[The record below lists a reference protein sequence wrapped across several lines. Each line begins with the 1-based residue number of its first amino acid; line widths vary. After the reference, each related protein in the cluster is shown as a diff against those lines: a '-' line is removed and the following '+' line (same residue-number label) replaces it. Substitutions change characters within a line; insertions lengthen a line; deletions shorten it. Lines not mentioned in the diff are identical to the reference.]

1 MKKSYLHA
9 FSVLTLAVALLSGCR
24 SEVQLDNVDTTIEA
38 QMQLALPIGSI
49 NAKVSDFLGTS
60 DSAEFYIDTV
70 GGENVVTFHRTMT
83 YEKELSDFDIKSK
96 IGSKDY
102 FVNIYELIKD
112 EQATDGQGH
121 YAPLIDPSG
130 NINVPANFSYSGELD
145 FVVPLII
152 DGVNKPGTELRV
164 DSGAFNHADFFVEVT
179 RSNFD
184 DLQWS
189 WIDTVKVDLTDQIKY
204 APSRMYGV
212 YKRGDNATWGSKL
225 NAKLKDVVLN
235 MMIDEDAKPSSSNVY
250 SQIPFHVY
258 VKYTVPGGTLAHIN
272 NTSGLNCKF
281 GTDRLDVKAVWG
293 WFSDGMVPYNQTINI
308 SYSPF
313 NFLNTARLPLA
324 NPIIDGTMR
333 TKIAG
338 ALKLEAEINA
348 TDAAGKVRRASWNG
362 STIMRKTFTEKDGA
376 INPSTSPLD
385 AEAQFKL
392 HFDGTE
398 ANGNIDTLL
407 AEMPRQLYYNISA
420 GFDKDSTPQLRVA
433 GDAYLRAEATAKVPI
448 EFHKDLKIDYT
459 DTIKGIKLESASIDS
474 LLDQVN
480 WLDSLKTTNVHV
492 FVKVTNGIPL
502 DIKGTFYCLDKD
514 GNELMDPENPSKHWT
529 IFDGDTLLLAGASYD
544 GAGNIIPKESITG
557 SALTRAKIDLF
568 PKISQ
573 IVYYAYVTDDAVK
586 ASPYNKGA
594 KITGANN
601 VKVALGLTADLDAIL
616 NLNNIGKDNK
626 NGNK

>member
-60 DSAEFYIDTV
+60 DSAEFYIDTI
-70 GGENVVTFHRTMT
+70 GGENVVTCHRSMT
-83 YEKELSDFDIKSK
+83 YEKELSEFDIKSK
-96 IGSKDY
+96 IGSKTY
-102 FVNIYELIKD
+102 YVNIYDMIKD
-112 EQATDGQGH
+112 ATCDDGQGH
-121 YAPLIDPSG
+121 TAPLIDAGG
-130 NINVPANFSYSGELD
+130 NINVPAGFTYSDTLD
-145 FVVPLII
+145 FAVPLII
-152 DGVNKPGTELRV
+152 DDVNKEGTELRV
-164 DSGAFNHADFFVEVT
+164 DSARFTHADFFVKVT
-179 RSNFD
+179 RSNFQ
-184 DLQWS
+184 DLNWA

-204 APSRMYGV
+204 KPSRMMTV
-212 YKRGDNATWGSKL
+212 YKRGDNATWGAKL
-225 NAKLKDVVLN
+225 NAKLNEVLLDMMKDHSYPPTSG
-235 MMIDEDAKPSSSNVY
+235 KVY
-250 SQIPFHVY
+250 NNIPFHVY
-258 VKYTVPGGTLAHIN
+258 VIYTIPGGTVAHVAN
-272 NTSGLNCKF
+272 NSGLDCEF
-281 GTDRLDVKAVWG
+281 GTDSLDVKAVWG
-293 WFSDGMVPYNQTINI
+293 WFSNGMVPYNQTINI
-308 SYSPF
+308 NYSPF

-324 NPIIDGTMR
+324 NPIIDGTLR

-362 STIMRKTFTEKDGA
+362 STIMRKTFTEGA
-376 INPSTSPLD
+376 IDPSTSPLD
-385 AEAQFKL
+385 AEAQFTL

-407 AEMPRQLYYNISA
+407 AEMPRQIYYNISA
-420 GFDKDSTPQLRVA
+420 GFDKETTPQVRVA
-433 GDAYLRAEATAKVPI
+433 GDAYLRAEAIAKVPI

-459 DTIKGIKLESASIDS
+459 DTIKGIKLDRASIDS
-474 LLDQVN
+474 LLDKVE
-480 WLDSLKTTNVHV
+480 WLDTLKTSNVHV

-544 GAGNIIPKESITG
+544 GAGTIIPKESITG

>member
-60 DSAEFYIDTV
+60 DSAEFYIDTI
-70 GGENVVTFHRTMT
+70 GGENVVTYHRSMT
-83 YEKELSDFDIKSK
+83 YEKELSEFDIKSK
-96 IGSKDY
+96 IGSKTY
-102 FVNIYELIKD
+102 YVNIYDMIKD
-112 EQATDGQGH
+112 ATCDDGQGH
-121 YAPLIDPSG
+121 TAPLIDASG
-130 NINVPANFSYSGELD
+130 NINVPAGFTYSDTLD
-145 FVVPLII
+145 FAVPLII
-152 DGVNKPGTELRV
+152 DDVNKEGTELRV
-164 DSGAFNHADFFVEVT
+164 DSARFTHADFFVKVT
-179 RSNFD
+179 RSNFQ
-184 DLQWS
+184 DLNWA

-204 APSRMYGV
+204 KPSRMMTV
-212 YKRGDNATWGSKL
+212 YKRGDNATWGAKL
-225 NAKLKDVVLN
+225 NAKLNEVLLDMMKDHSYPPTSG
-235 MMIDEDAKPSSSNVY
+235 KVY
-250 SQIPFHVY
+250 NNIPFHVY
-258 VKYTVPGGTLAHIN
+258 VIYTIPGGTVAHVAN
-272 NTSGLNCKF
+272 NSGLDCEF
-281 GTDRLDVKAVWG
+281 GTDSLDVKAVWG
-293 WFSDGMVPYNQTINI
+293 WFSNGMVPYNQTINI
-308 SYSPF
+308 NYSPF

-324 NPIIDGTMR
+324 NPIIDGTLR

-362 STIMRKTFTEKDGA
+362 STIMRKTFTEGA
-376 INPSTSPLD
+376 IDPSTSPLD
-385 AEAQFKL
+385 AEAQFTL

-407 AEMPRQLYYNISA
+407 AEMPRQIYYNISA
-420 GFDKDSTPQLRVA
+420 GFDKETTPQVRVA
-433 GDAYLRAEATAKVPI
+433 GDAYLRAEAIAKVPI

-459 DTIKGIKLESASIDS
+459 DTIKGIKLDRASIDS
-474 LLDQVN
+474 LLDKVE
-480 WLDSLKTTNVHV
+480 WLDTLKTSNVHV

>member
-1 MKKSYLHA
+1 M
-9 FSVLTLAVALLSGCR
+9 
-24 SEVQLDNVDTTIEA
+24 
-38 QMQLALPIGSI
+38 
-49 NAKVSDFLGTS
+49 
-60 DSAEFYIDTV
+60 
-70 GGENVVTFHRTMT
+70 
-83 YEKELSDFDIKSK
+83 
-96 IGSKDY
+96 
-102 FVNIYELIKD
+102 
-112 EQATDGQGH
+112 
-121 YAPLIDPSG
+121 
-130 NINVPANFSYSGELD
+130 
-145 FVVPLII
+145 PLII
-152 DGVNKPGTELRV
+152 DDVNKEGTELRV
-164 DSGAFNHADFFVEVT
+164 DSARFTHADFFVKVT
-179 RSNFD
+179 RSNFQ
-184 DLQWS
+184 DLNWA

-204 APSRMYGV
+204 KPSRMMTV
-212 YKRGDNATWGSKL
+212 YKRGDNATWGAKL
-225 NAKLKDVVLN
+225 NAKLNEVLLDMMKDHSYPPTSG
-235 MMIDEDAKPSSSNVY
+235 KVY
-250 SQIPFHVY
+250 NNIPFHVY
-258 VKYTVPGGTLAHIN
+258 VIYTIPGGTVAHVAN
-272 NTSGLNCKF
+272 NSGLDCEF
-281 GTDRLDVKAVWG
+281 GTDSLDVKAVWG
-293 WFSDGMVPYNQTINI
+293 WFSNGMVPYNQTINI
-308 SYSPF
+308 NYSPF

-324 NPIIDGTMR
+324 NPIIDGTLR

-362 STIMRKTFTEKDGA
+362 STIMRKTFTEGA
-376 INPSTSPLD
+376 IDPSTSPLD
-385 AEAQFKL
+385 AEAQFTL

-407 AEMPRQLYYNISA
+407 AEMPRQIYYNISA
-420 GFDKDSTPQLRVA
+420 GFDKETTPQVRVA
-433 GDAYLRAEATAKVPI
+433 GDAYLRAEAIAKVPI

-459 DTIKGIKLESASIDS
+459 DTIKGIKLDRASIDS
-474 LLDQVN
+474 LLDKVE
-480 WLDSLKTTNVHV
+480 WLDTLKTSNVHV

>member
-60 DSAEFYIDTV
+60 DSAEFYIDTI
-70 GGENVVTFHRTMT
+70 GGENVVTYHRSMT
-83 YEKELSDFDIKSK
+83 YEKELSEFDIKSK
-96 IGSKDY
+96 IGSKTY
-102 FVNIYELIKD
+102 YVNIYDMIKD
-112 EQATDGQGH
+112 ATCDDGQGH
-121 YAPLIDPSG
+121 TAPLIDAGG
-130 NINVPANFSYSGELD
+130 NINVPAGFTYSDTLD
-145 FVVPLII
+145 FAVPLII
-152 DGVNKPGTELRV
+152 DDVNKEGTELRV
-164 DSGAFNHADFFVEVT
+164 DSARFTHADFFVKVT
-179 RSNFD
+179 RSNFQ
-184 DLQWS
+184 DLNWA

-204 APSRMYGV
+204 KPSRMMTV
-212 YKRGDNATWGSKL
+212 YKRGDNATWGAKL
-225 NAKLKDVVLN
+225 NAKLNEVLLDMMKDHSYPPTSG
-235 MMIDEDAKPSSSNVY
+235 KVY
-250 SQIPFHVY
+250 NNIPFHVY
-258 VKYTVPGGTLAHIN
+258 VIYTIPGGTVAHVAN
-272 NTSGLNCKF
+272 NSGLDCEF
-281 GTDRLDVKAVWG
+281 GTDSLDVKAVWG
-293 WFSDGMVPYNQTINI
+293 WFSNGMVPYNQTINI
-308 SYSPF
+308 NYSPF

-324 NPIIDGTMR
+324 NPIIDGTLR

-362 STIMRKTFTEKDGA
+362 STIMRKTFTEGA
-376 INPSTSPLD
+376 IDPSTSPLD
-385 AEAQFKL
+385 AEAQFTL

-407 AEMPRQLYYNISA
+407 AEMPRQIYYNISA
-420 GFDKDSTPQLRVA
+420 GFDKETTPQVRVA
-433 GDAYLRAEATAKVPI
+433 GDAYLRAEAIAKVPI

-459 DTIKGIKLESASIDS
+459 DTIKGIKLDRASIDS

-514 GNELMDPENPSKHWT
+514 GNEIMDPENPSKHWT

-544 GAGNIIPKESITG
+544 GAGTIIPKESITG

>member
-60 DSAEFYIDTV
+60 DSAEFYIDTI
-70 GGENVVTFHRTMT
+70 GGENVVTYHRSMT
-83 YEKELSDFDIKSK
+83 YEKELSEFDIKSK
-96 IGSKDY
+96 IGSKTY
-102 FVNIYELIKD
+102 YVNIYDMIKD
-112 EQATDGQGH
+112 ATCDDGQGH
-121 YAPLIDPSG
+121 TAPLIDAGG
-130 NINVPANFSYSGELD
+130 NINVPAGFTYSDTLD
-145 FVVPLII
+145 FAVPLII
-152 DGVNKPGTELRV
+152 DDVNKEGTELRV
-164 DSGAFNHADFFVEVT
+164 DSARFTHADFFVKVT
-179 RSNFD
+179 RSNFQ
-184 DLQWS
+184 DLNWA

-204 APSRMYGV
+204 KPSRMMTV
-212 YKRGDNATWGSKL
+212 YKRGDNATWGAKL
-225 NAKLKDVVLN
+225 NAKLNEVLLDMMKDHSYPPTSG
-235 MMIDEDAKPSSSNVY
+235 KVY
-250 SQIPFHVY
+250 NNIPFHVY
-258 VKYTVPGGTLAHIN
+258 VIYTIPGGTVAHVAN
-272 NTSGLNCKF
+272 NSGLDCEF
-281 GTDRLDVKAVWG
+281 GTDSLDVKAVWG
-293 WFSDGMVPYNQTINI
+293 WFSNGMVPYNQTINI
-308 SYSPF
+308 NYSPF

-324 NPIIDGTMR
+324 NPIIDGTLR

-362 STIMRKTFTEKDGA
+362 STIMRKTFTEGA
-376 INPSTSPLD
+376 IDPSTSPLD
-385 AEAQFKL
+385 AEAQFTL

-407 AEMPRQLYYNISA
+407 AEMPRQIYYNISA
-420 GFDKDSTPQLRVA
+420 GFDKETTPQVRVA
-433 GDAYLRAEATAKVPI
+433 GDAYLRAEAIAKVPI
-448 EFHKDLKIDYT
+448 EFNKDLKIDYT
-459 DTIKGIKLESASIDS
+459 ETLKGIKLDRASIDS

-544 GAGNIIPKESITG
+544 GAGTIIPKESITG

>member
-60 DSAEFYIDTV
+60 DSAEFYIDTI
-70 GGENVVTFHRTMT
+70 GGENVVTYHRSMT
-83 YEKELSDFDIKSK
+83 YEKELSEFDIKSK
-96 IGSKDY
+96 IGSKTY
-102 FVNIYELIKD
+102 YVNIYDMIKD
-112 EQATDGQGH
+112 ATCDDGQGH
-121 YAPLIDPSG
+121 TAPLIDAGG
-130 NINVPANFSYSGELD
+130 NINVPAGFTYSDTLD
-145 FVVPLII
+145 FAVPLII
-152 DGVNKPGTELRV
+152 DDVNKEGTELRV
-164 DSGAFNHADFFVEVT
+164 DSARFTHADFFVKVT
-179 RSNFD
+179 RSNFQ
-184 DLQWS
+184 DLNWA

-204 APSRMYGV
+204 KPSRMMTV
-212 YKRGDNATWGSKL
+212 YKRGDNATWGAKL
-225 NAKLKDVVLN
+225 NAKLNEVLLDMMKDHSYPPTSG
-235 MMIDEDAKPSSSNVY
+235 KVY
-250 SQIPFHVY
+250 NNIPFHVY
-258 VKYTVPGGTLAHIN
+258 VIYTIPGGTVAHVAN
-272 NTSGLNCKF
+272 NSGLDCEF
-281 GTDRLDVKAVWG
+281 GTDSLDVKAVWG
-293 WFSDGMVPYNQTINI
+293 WFSNGMVPYNQTINI
-308 SYSPF
+308 NYSPF

-324 NPIIDGTMR
+324 NPIIDGTLR

-362 STIMRKTFTEKDGA
+362 STIMRKTFTEGA

-385 AEAQFKL
+385 AEAQFTL

-407 AEMPRQLYYNISA
+407 AEMPRQIYYNISA
-420 GFDKDSTPQLRVA
+420 GFDKETTPQVRVA
-433 GDAYLRAEATAKVPI
+433 GDAYLRAEAIAKVPI

-459 DTIKGIKLESASIDS
+459 DTIKGIKLDRASIDS
-474 LLDQVN
+474 LLDKVE
-480 WLDSLKTTNVHV
+480 WLDTLKTSNVHV

>member
-60 DSAEFYIDTV
+60 DSAEFYIDTI
-70 GGENVVTFHRTMT
+70 GGENVVTYHRSMT
-83 YEKELSDFDIKSK
+83 YEKELSEFDIKSK
-96 IGSKDY
+96 IGSKTY
-102 FVNIYELIKD
+102 YVNIYDMIKD
-112 EQATDGQGH
+112 ATCDDGQGH
-121 YAPLIDPSG
+121 TAPLIDAGG
-130 NINVPANFSYSGELD
+130 NINVPAGFTYSDTLD
-145 FVVPLII
+145 FAVPLII
-152 DGVNKPGTELRV
+152 DDVNKEGTELRV
-164 DSGAFNHADFFVEVT
+164 DSARFTHADFFVKVT
-179 RSNFD
+179 RSNFQ
-184 DLQWS
+184 DLNWA

-204 APSRMYGV
+204 KPSRMMTV
-212 YKRGDNATWGSKL
+212 YKRGDNATWGAKL
-225 NAKLKDVVLN
+225 NAKLNEVLLDMMKDHSYPPTSG
-235 MMIDEDAKPSSSNVY
+235 KVY
-250 SQIPFHVY
+250 NNIPFHVY
-258 VKYTVPGGTLAHIN
+258 VIYTIPGGTVAHVAN
-272 NTSGLNCKF
+272 NSGLDCEF
-281 GTDRLDVKAVWG
+281 GTDSLDVKAVWG
-293 WFSDGMVPYNQTINI
+293 WFSNGMVPYNQTINI
-308 SYSPF
+308 NYSPF

-324 NPIIDGTMR
+324 NPIIDGTLR

-362 STIMRKTFTEKDGA
+362 STIMRKTFTEGA
-376 INPSTSPLD
+376 IDPSTSPLD

-407 AEMPRQLYYNISA
+407 AEMPRQIYYNISA
-420 GFDKDSTPQLRVA
+420 GFDKETTPQVRVA
-433 GDAYLRAEATAKVPI
+433 GDAYLRAEAIAKVPI

-459 DTIKGIKLESASIDS
+459 DTIKGIKLDRASIDS

-544 GAGNIIPKESITG
+544 GAGTIIPKESITG

>member
-1 MKKSYLHA
+1 
-9 FSVLTLAVALLSGCR
+9 
-24 SEVQLDNVDTTIEA
+24 
-38 QMQLALPIGSI
+38 MQLALPIGSI

-60 DSAEFYIDTV
+60 DSAEFYIDTI
-70 GGENVVTFHRTMT
+70 GGENVVTYHRSMT
-83 YEKELSDFDIKSK
+83 YEKELSEFDIKSK
-96 IGSKDY
+96 IGSKTY
-102 FVNIYELIKD
+102 YVNIYDMIKD
-112 EQATDGQGH
+112 ATCDDGQGH
-121 YAPLIDPSG
+121 TAPLIDASG
-130 NINVPANFSYSGELD
+130 NINVPAGFTYSDTLD
-145 FVVPLII
+145 FAVPLII
-152 DGVNKPGTELRV
+152 DDVNKEGTELRV
-164 DSGAFNHADFFVEVT
+164 DSARFTHADFFVKVT
-179 RSNFD
+179 RSNFQ
-184 DLQWS
+184 DLNWA

-204 APSRMYGV
+204 KPSRMMTV
-212 YKRGDNATWGSKL
+212 YKRGDNATWGAKL
-225 NAKLKDVVLN
+225 NAKLNEVLLDMMKDHSYPPTSG
-235 MMIDEDAKPSSSNVY
+235 KVY
-250 SQIPFHVY
+250 NNIPFHVY
-258 VKYTVPGGTLAHIN
+258 VIYTIPGGTVAHVAN
-272 NTSGLNCKF
+272 NSGLDCEF
-281 GTDRLDVKAVWG
+281 GTDSLDVKAVWG
-293 WFSDGMVPYNQTINI
+293 WFSNGMVPYNQTINI
-308 SYSPF
+308 NYSPF

-324 NPIIDGTMR
+324 NPIIDGTLR

-362 STIMRKTFTEKDGA
+362 STIMRKTFTEGA
-376 INPSTSPLD
+376 IDPSTSPLD
-385 AEAQFKL
+385 AEAQFTL

-407 AEMPRQLYYNISA
+407 AEMPRQIYYNISA
-420 GFDKDSTPQLRVA
+420 GFDKETTPQVRVA
-433 GDAYLRAEATAKVPI
+433 GDAYLRAEAIAKVPI

-459 DTIKGIKLESASIDS
+459 DTIKGIKLDRASIDS
-474 LLDQVN
+474 LLDKVE
-480 WLDSLKTTNVHV
+480 WLDTLKTSNVHV

>member
-60 DSAEFYIDTV
+60 DSAEFYIDTI
-70 GGENVVTFHRTMT
+70 GGENVVTYHRSMT
-83 YEKELSDFDIKSK
+83 YEKELSEFDIKSK
-96 IGSKDY
+96 IGSKTY
-102 FVNIYELIKD
+102 YVNIYDMIKD
-112 EQATDGQGH
+112 ATCDDGQGH
-121 YAPLIDPSG
+121 TAPLIDAGG
-130 NINVPANFSYSGELD
+130 NINVPAGFTYSDTLD
-145 FVVPLII
+145 FAVPLII
-152 DGVNKPGTELRV
+152 DDVNKEGTELRV
-164 DSGAFNHADFFVEVT
+164 DSARFTHADFFVKVT
-179 RSNFD
+179 RSNFQ
-184 DLQWS
+184 DLNWA

-204 APSRMYGV
+204 KPSRMMTV
-212 YKRGDNATWGSKL
+212 YKRGDNATWGAKL
-225 NAKLKDVVLN
+225 NAKLNEVLLDMMKDHSYPPTSG
-235 MMIDEDAKPSSSNVY
+235 KVY
-250 SQIPFHVY
+250 NNIPFHVY
-258 VKYTVPGGTLAHIN
+258 VIYTIPGGTVAHVAN
-272 NTSGLNCKF
+272 NSGLDCEF
-281 GTDRLDVKAVWG
+281 GTDSLDVKAVWG
-293 WFSDGMVPYNQTINI
+293 WFSNGMVPYNQTINI
-308 SYSPF
+308 NYSPF

-324 NPIIDGTMR
+324 NPIIDGTLR

-362 STIMRKTFTEKDGA
+362 STIMRKTFTEGA
-376 INPSTSPLD
+376 IDPSTSPLD
-385 AEAQFKL
+385 AEAQFTL

-407 AEMPRQLYYNISA
+407 AEMPRQIYYNISA
-420 GFDKDSTPQLRVA
+420 GFDKETTPQVRVA
-433 GDAYLRAEATAKVPI
+433 GDAYLRAEAIAKVPI

-459 DTIKGIKLESASIDS
+459 DTIKGIKLDRASIDS

-544 GAGNIIPKESITG
+544 GAGTIIPKESITG

>member
-60 DSAEFYIDTV
+60 DSAEFYIDTI
-70 GGENVVTFHRTMT
+70 GGENVVTYHRSMT
-83 YEKELSDFDIKSK
+83 YEKELSEFDIKSK
-96 IGSKDY
+96 IGSKTY
-102 FVNIYELIKD
+102 YVNIYDMIKD
-112 EQATDGQGH
+112 ATCDDGQGH
-121 YAPLIDPSG
+121 TAPLIDASG
-130 NINVPANFSYSGELD
+130 NINVPAGFTYSDTLD
-145 FVVPLII
+145 FAVPLII
-152 DGVNKPGTELRV
+152 DDVNKEGTELRV
-164 DSGAFNHADFFVEVT
+164 DSARFTHADFFVKVT
-179 RSNFD
+179 RSNFQ
-184 DLQWS
+184 DLNWA

-204 APSRMYGV
+204 KPSRMMTV
-212 YKRGDNATWGSKL
+212 YKRGDNATWGAKL
-225 NAKLKDVVLN
+225 NAKLNEVLLDMMKDHSYPPTSG
-235 MMIDEDAKPSSSNVY
+235 KVY
-250 SQIPFHVY
+250 NNIPFHVY
-258 VKYTVPGGTLAHIN
+258 VIYTIPGGTVAHVAN
-272 NTSGLNCKF
+272 NSGLDCEF
-281 GTDRLDVKAVWG
+281 GTDSLDVKAVWG
-293 WFSDGMVPYNQTINI
+293 WFSNGMVPYNQTINI
-308 SYSPF
+308 NYSPF

-324 NPIIDGTMR
+324 NPIIDGTLR

-362 STIMRKTFTEKDGA
+362 STIMRKTFTEGA
-376 INPSTSPLD
+376 IDPSTSPLD
-385 AEAQFKL
+385 AEAQFTL

-407 AEMPRQLYYNISA
+407 AEMPRQIYYNISA
-420 GFDKDSTPQLRVA
+420 GFDKETTPQVRVA
-433 GDAYLRAEATAKVPI
+433 GDAYLRAEAIAKVPI

-459 DTIKGIKLESASIDS
+459 DTIKGIKLDRASIDS
-474 LLDQVN
+474 LLDKVE
-480 WLDSLKTTNVHV
+480 WLDTLKTSNVHV

-557 SALTRAKIDLF
+557 SAITRAKIDLF

>member
-1 MKKSYLHA
+1 
-9 FSVLTLAVALLSGCR
+9 
-24 SEVQLDNVDTTIEA
+24 
-38 QMQLALPIGSI
+38 
-49 NAKVSDFLGTS
+49 
-60 DSAEFYIDTV
+60 
-70 GGENVVTFHRTMT
+70 
-83 YEKELSDFDIKSK
+83 
-96 IGSKDY
+96 
-102 FVNIYELIKD
+102 
-112 EQATDGQGH
+112 
-121 YAPLIDPSG
+121 
-130 NINVPANFSYSGELD
+130 
-145 FVVPLII
+145 
-152 DGVNKPGTELRV
+152 
-164 DSGAFNHADFFVEVT
+164 
-179 RSNFD
+179 
-184 DLQWS
+184 
-189 WIDTVKVDLTDQIKY
+189 
-204 APSRMYGV
+204 
-212 YKRGDNATWGSKL
+212 
-225 NAKLKDVVLN
+225 
-235 MMIDEDAKPSSSNVY
+235 
-250 SQIPFHVY
+250 
-258 VKYTVPGGTLAHIN
+258 
-272 NTSGLNCKF
+272 
-281 GTDRLDVKAVWG
+281 
-293 WFSDGMVPYNQTINI
+293 
-308 SYSPF
+308 
-313 NFLNTARLPLA
+313 
-324 NPIIDGTMR
+324 
-333 TKIAG
+333 
-338 ALKLEAEINA
+338 
-348 TDAAGKVRRASWNG
+348 
-362 STIMRKTFTEKDGA
+362 MRKTFTEKEGA

-420 GFDKDSTPQLRVA
+420 GFDKETTPQVRVA
-433 GDAYLRAEATAKVPI
+433 GDAYLRAEAIAKVPI

-459 DTIKGIKLESASIDS
+459 DTIKGIKLDRASIDS
-474 LLDQVN
+474 LLDKVE
-480 WLDSLKTTNVHV
+480 WLDTLKTSNVHV

>member
-60 DSAEFYIDTV
+60 DSAEFYIDTI
-70 GGENVVTFHRTMT
+70 GGENVVTYHRSMT
-83 YEKELSDFDIKSK
+83 YEKELSEFDIKSK
-96 IGSKDY
+96 IGSKTY
-102 FVNIYELIKD
+102 YVNIYDMIKD
-112 EQATDGQGH
+112 ATCDDGQGH
-121 YAPLIDPSG
+121 TAPLIDAGG
-130 NINVPANFSYSGELD
+130 NINVPAGFTYSDTLD
-145 FVVPLII
+145 FAVPLII
-152 DGVNKPGTELRV
+152 DDVNKEGTELRV
-164 DSGAFNHADFFVEVT
+164 DSARFTHADFFVKVT
-179 RSNFD
+179 RSNFQ
-184 DLQWS
+184 DLNWA

-204 APSRMYGV
+204 KPSRMMTV
-212 YKRGDNATWGSKL
+212 YKRGDNATWGAKL
-225 NAKLKDVVLN
+225 NAKLNEVLLDMMKDHSYPPTSG
-235 MMIDEDAKPSSSNVY
+235 KVY
-250 SQIPFHVY
+250 NNIPFHVY
-258 VKYTVPGGTLAHIN
+258 VIYTIPGGTVAHVAN
-272 NTSGLNCKF
+272 NSGLDCEF
-281 GTDRLDVKAVWG
+281 GTDSLDVKAVWG
-293 WFSDGMVPYNQTINI
+293 WFSNGMVPYNQTINI
-308 SYSPF
+308 NYSPF

-324 NPIIDGTMR
+324 NPIIDGTLR

-362 STIMRKTFTEKDGA
+362 STIMRKTFTEGA
-376 INPSTSPLD
+376 IDPSTSPLD
-385 AEAQFKL
+385 AEAQFTL

-407 AEMPRQLYYNISA
+407 AEMPRQIYYNISA
-420 GFDKDSTPQLRVA
+420 GFDKETTPQVRVA
-433 GDAYLRAEATAKVPI
+433 GDAYLRAEAIAKVPI

-459 DTIKGIKLESASIDS
+459 DTIKGIKLDRASIDS
-474 LLDQVN
+474 LLDKVE
-480 WLDSLKTTNVHV
+480 WLDTLKTSNVHV

>member
-60 DSAEFYIDTV
+60 DSAEFYIDTI
-70 GGENVVTFHRTMT
+70 GGENVVTYHRSMT
-83 YEKELSDFDIKSK
+83 YEKELSEFDIKSK
-96 IGSKDY
+96 IGSKTY
-102 FVNIYELIKD
+102 YVNIYDMIKD
-112 EQATDGQGH
+112 ATCDDGQGH
-121 YAPLIDPSG
+121 TAPLIDAGG
-130 NINVPANFSYSGELD
+130 NINVPAGFTYSDTLD
-145 FVVPLII
+145 FAVPLII
-152 DGVNKPGTELRV
+152 DDVNKEGTELRV
-164 DSGAFNHADFFVEVT
+164 DSARFTHADFFVKVT
-179 RSNFD
+179 RSNFQ
-184 DLQWS
+184 DLNWA

-204 APSRMYGV
+204 KPSRMMTV
-212 YKRGDNATWGSKL
+212 YKRGDNATWGAKL
-225 NAKLKDVVLN
+225 NAKLNEVLLDMMKDHSYPPTSG
-235 MMIDEDAKPSSSNVY
+235 KVY
-250 SQIPFHVY
+250 NNIPFHVY
-258 VKYTVPGGTLAHIN
+258 VIYTIPGGTVAHVAN
-272 NTSGLNCKF
+272 NSGLDCEF
-281 GTDRLDVKAVWG
+281 GTDSLDVKAVWG
-293 WFSDGMVPYNQTINI
+293 WFSNGMVPYNQTINI
-308 SYSPF
+308 NYSPF

-324 NPIIDGTMR
+324 NPIIDGTLR

-362 STIMRKTFTEKDGA
+362 STIMRKTFTEGA
-376 INPSTSPLD
+376 IDPSTSPLD
-385 AEAQFKL
+385 AEAQFTL

-407 AEMPRQLYYNISA
+407 AEMPRQIYYNISA
-420 GFDKDSTPQLRVA
+420 GFDKETTPQVRVA
-433 GDAYLRAEATAKVPI
+433 GDAYLRAEAIAKVPI

-459 DTIKGIKLESASIDS
+459 DTIKGIKLDRASIDS
-474 LLDQVN
+474 LLDKVE
-480 WLDSLKTTNVHV
+480 WLDTLKTSNVHV

-514 GNELMDPENPSKHWT
+514 GNEIMDPENPSKHWT

>member
-60 DSAEFYIDTV
+60 DSAEFYIDTI
-70 GGENVVTFHRTMT
+70 GGENVVTYHRSMT
-83 YEKELSDFDIKSK
+83 YEKELSEFDIKSK
-96 IGSKDY
+96 IGSKTY
-102 FVNIYELIKD
+102 YVNIYDMIKD
-112 EQATDGQGH
+112 ATCDDGQGH
-121 YAPLIDPSG
+121 TAPLIDAGG
-130 NINVPANFSYSGELD
+130 NINVPAGFTYSDTLD
-145 FVVPLII
+145 FAVPLII
-152 DGVNKPGTELRV
+152 DDVNKEGTELRV
-164 DSGAFNHADFFVEVT
+164 DSARFTHADFFVKVT
-179 RSNFD
+179 RSNFQ
-184 DLQWS
+184 DLNWA

-204 APSRMYGV
+204 KPSRMMTV
-212 YKRGDNATWGSKL
+212 YKRGDNATWGAKL
-225 NAKLKDVVLN
+225 NAKLNEVLLDMMKDHSYPPTSG
-235 MMIDEDAKPSSSNVY
+235 KVY
-250 SQIPFHVY
+250 NNIPFHVY
-258 VKYTVPGGTLAHIN
+258 VIYTIPGGTVAHVAN
-272 NTSGLNCKF
+272 NSGLDCEF
-281 GTDRLDVKAVWG
+281 GTDSLDVKAVWG
-293 WFSDGMVPYNQTINI
+293 WFSNGMVPYNQTINI
-308 SYSPF
+308 NYSPF

-324 NPIIDGTMR
+324 NPIIDGTLR

-362 STIMRKTFTEKDGA
+362 STIMRKTFTEGA
-376 INPSTSPLD
+376 IDPSTSPLD
-385 AEAQFKL
+385 AEAQFTL

-407 AEMPRQLYYNISA
+407 AEMPRQIYYNISA
-420 GFDKDSTPQLRVA
+420 GFDKETTPQVRVA
-433 GDAYLRAEATAKVPI
+433 GDAYLRAEAIAKVPI

-459 DTIKGIKLESASIDS
+459 DTIKGIKLDRASIDS

>member
-60 DSAEFYIDTV
+60 DSAEFYIDTI
-70 GGENVVTFHRTMT
+70 GGENVVTYHRSMT
-83 YEKELSDFDIKSK
+83 YEKELSEFDIKSK
-96 IGSKDY
+96 IGSKTY
-102 FVNIYELIKD
+102 YVNIYDMIKD
-112 EQATDGQGH
+112 ATCDDGQGH
-121 YAPLIDPSG
+121 TAPLIDASG
-130 NINVPANFSYSGELD
+130 NINVPAGFTYSDTLD
-145 FVVPLII
+145 FAVPLII
-152 DGVNKPGTELRV
+152 DDVNKEGTELRV
-164 DSGAFNHADFFVEVT
+164 DSARFTHADFFVKVT
-179 RSNFD
+179 RSNFQ
-184 DLQWS
+184 DLNWA

-204 APSRMYGV
+204 KPSRMMTV
-212 YKRGDNATWGSKL
+212 YKRGDNATWGAKL
-225 NAKLKDVVLN
+225 NAKLNEVLLDMMKDHSYPPTSG
-235 MMIDEDAKPSSSNVY
+235 KVY
-250 SQIPFHVY
+250 NNIPFHVY
-258 VKYTVPGGTLAHIN
+258 VIYTIPGGTVAHVAN
-272 NTSGLNCKF
+272 NSGLDCEF
-281 GTDRLDVKAVWG
+281 GTDSLDVKAVWG
-293 WFSDGMVPYNQTINI
+293 WFSNGMVPYNQTINI
-308 SYSPF
+308 NYSPF

-362 STIMRKTFTEKDGA
+362 STIMRKTFTEGA
-376 INPSTSPLD
+376 IDPSTSPLD
-385 AEAQFKL
+385 AEAQFTL

-407 AEMPRQLYYNISA
+407 AEMPRQIYYNISA
-420 GFDKDSTPQLRVA
+420 GFDKETTPQVRVA
-433 GDAYLRAEATAKVPI
+433 GDAYLRAEAIAKVPI

-459 DTIKGIKLESASIDS
+459 DTIKGIKLDRASIDS
-474 LLDQVN
+474 LLDKVE
-480 WLDSLKTTNVHV
+480 WLDTLKTSNVHV